1 MVRDGEDGRRGQAL
15 GNNPKDVAVSKDWVG
30 GGLLEGRGRT
40 GLLLIS
46 LPECGNLRGKIKV
59 KELFLTILLRGAL
72 GSGRRGFSA
81 PPAACHTI
89 QDKHLL
95 LFHQSALRCVGS
107 GRPSKIPAALP
118 PRKQKTCPSSPRGP
132 ALSSCPRDKC
142 RGVRKESGGRKA
154 SHALLIKVGSSGEG
168 EGARRSAAGFGGLN
182 CFKSQYHKFMNS

>member
-1 MVRDGEDGRRGQAL
+1 MGRDGEDGRRGQAL
-15 GNNPKDVAVSKDWVG
+15 GHNPKDVTASKDWAG

-95 LFHQSALRCVGS
+95 LFH
-107 GRPSKIPAALP
+107 
-118 PRKQKTCPSSPRGP
+118 
-132 ALSSCPRDKC
+132 
-142 RGVRKESGGRKA
+142 
-154 SHALLIKVGSSGEG
+154 
-168 EGARRSAAGFGGLN
+168 
-182 CFKSQYHKFMNS
+182 